1 MAGNLRARLARM
13 RAASES
19 PVSEPAP
26 RTSRAA
32 APRSF
37 PDGWAEVA
45 DGLRFRETVSTE
57 PAIKP
62 DGVVR
67 LAAFSGRFDAEE
79 ARFGDIVFFD
89 LETTGLSGGSGTV
102 AFLAALGGVRD
113 DGSFS
118 VRQYFM
124 DDYPAEPAFLER
136 LAAEFSLARAVV
148 TYNGASFDMPLY
160 AVRRAMNGFGPPGR
174 LVHVDA
180 LHAAR
185 RLWRRTV
192 GDCSLGSL
200 ESAILGVRR
209 VDDIPGSEVPQAWF
223 DYLRRG
229 DTERLATVFRHNEM
243 DVRSLAALFASVDR
257 AAKGLAPLPACDP
270 VGLACLQER
279 VDEGLAEE
287 SLKTALR
294 DGYGHAVRPLMRLY
308 RRQGRLDERRDLVPS
323 LPDDPA
329 GLFTKSVYAE
339 RTAGDR
345 DESLRLARLCMV
357 SAKGALM
364 ERAERRAIRLER
376 KIGEASP

>member
-1 MAGNLRARLARM
+1 MAGNLRARLSRM
-13 RAASES
+13 RAVSES
-19 PVSEPAP
+19 PDDKPAP
-26 RTSRAA
+26 RKSRAA
-32 APRSF
+32 EARSF
-37 PDGWAEVA
+37 PEGWSEIA
-45 DGLRFRETVSTE
+45 DGLRLRETFATE
-57 PAIKP
+57 PSIQR
-62 DGVVR
+62 GVIVR
-67 LAAFSGRFDAEE
+67 LAAFSGRFGSEE
-79 ARFGDIVFFD
+79 ARIDDIVFFD

-102 AFLAALGGVRD
+102 AFLAALGSVRD

-136 LAAEFSLARAVV
+136 LAAEFSRARAVV
-148 TYNGASFDMPLY
+148 TFNGASFDMPLY

-174 LVHVDA
+174 LLHVDA

-200 ESAILGVRR
+200 ESAILGFRR

-229 DTERLATVFRHNEM
+229 ETERLARVFSHNEM
-243 DVRSLAALFASVDR
+243 DVRSLAAMFAGIDR
-257 AAKGLAPLPACDP
+257 AAKGLEPLPACDP

-287 SLKTALR
+287 SLKAALR
-294 DGYGHAVRPLMRLY
+294 DGYALAARPLMRMY

-345 DESLRLARLCMV
+345 DESLRLARLCLET
-357 SAKGALM
+357 AKGALM
-364 ERAERRAIRLER
+364 ERAERRASRLER
-376 KIGEASP
+376 KIG